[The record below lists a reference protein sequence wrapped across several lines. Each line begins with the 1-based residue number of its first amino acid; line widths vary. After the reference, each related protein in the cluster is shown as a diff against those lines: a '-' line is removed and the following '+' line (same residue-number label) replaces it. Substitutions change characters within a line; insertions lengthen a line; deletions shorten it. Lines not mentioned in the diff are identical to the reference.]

1 MARSSKKTTK
11 KKSGKIGLDFTGVET
26 RVLLPENDYLLSV
39 ASLEEEDESV
49 IVGIKVEKG
58 KFEGKVVKEYFST
71 KPQALW
77 RFGNF
82 IAACGLEV
90 PNGEIELDVSDFEGV
105 TVMGCCVHEEYEGK
119 TKMRWDF
126 YGADE
131 DDAASDDDDE
141 EDEKETKSS
150 KGKSAKKDTKSTKGK
165 SKKDEPAE
173 DEAGDKVSKE
183 DVEAMDRDEL
193 GDLIDEHGLEV
204 DVNDKKLK
212 KDEKLLAAVLA
223 ALEEND
229 LLEDEEADEPE
240 PEPKG
245 KKGKA
250 AKGGKKKG
258 KDKIAASDVEDMDE
272 DELQACI
279 DENELEDVD
288 LDDHK
293 TLRKKVRA
301 VLDALEAADLLEE

>member
-39 ASLEEEDESV
+39 ASLDEEDDSV

-82 IAACGLEV
+82 IAACGLDVPDGEV
-90 PNGEIELDVSDFEGV
+90 ELDVSDFADV
-105 TVMGCCVHEEYEGK
+105 KVMGVCTHEEYESK

-131 DDAASDDDDE
+131 GDEEDDE
-141 EDEKETKSS
+141 EDEDDKKSAGKDKKSS
-150 KGKSAKKDTKSTKGK
+150 KKGK
-165 SKKDEPAE
+165 EKEPE
-173 DEAGDKVSKE
+173 KLDREE
-183 DVEAMDRDEL
+183 VEGMDREEL
-193 GDLIDEHGLEV
+193 VDLIEEHGLQV
-204 DVNDKKLK
+204 DADDKKLK
-212 KDEKLLAAVLA
+212 KDEKLLAAVIKE
-223 ALEEND
+223 LEEND
-229 LLEDEEADEPE
+229 LFESEDEDDKKDAKAD
-240 PEPKG
+240 
-245 KKGKA
+245 KKA
-250 AKGGKKKG
+250 GGKKKG
-258 KDKIAASDVEDMDE
+258 KAKDKVAASDVEDLDE
-272 DELQACI
+272 EELQALI
-279 DENELEDVD
+279 DEHDLEDVD

>member
-39 ASLEEEDESV
+39 ASLDEEDESV
-49 IVGIKVEKG
+49 SVGLKIEKG

-90 PNGEIELDVSDFEGV
+90 PNGEVELDASDFADV
-105 TVMGCCVHEEYEGK
+105 KVMGVCTHEEYEGK

-131 DDAASDDDDE
+131 ADEEDDDE
-141 EDEKETKSS
+141 EEDEDDKKSS
-150 KGKSAKKDTKSTKGK
+150 KSSKKSGDKGK
-165 SKKDEPAE
+165 SKKDKPE
-173 DEAGDKVSKE
+173 KVSRE
-183 DVEAMDRDEL
+183 DVEGMDRDEL
-193 GDLIDEHGLEV
+193 TELIEEHGLEV
-204 DVNDKKLK
+204 DAGDKKLK

-229 LLEDEEADEPE
+229 LLDDGEEAEEDEPE
-240 PEPKG
+240 EKSS
-245 KKGKA
+245 K
-250 AKGGKKKG
+250 KGGKDKKA
-258 KDKIAASDVEDMDE
+258 DKKSKSKKVAASDVEDMDE
-272 DELQACI
+272 NELQALI
-279 DENELEDVD
+279 DEHDLEDVD

-301 VLDALEAADLLEE
+301 VLDALEAADLLDE

>member
-1 MARSSKKTTK
+1 MARKDRKSSK

-82 IAACGLEV
+82 IAACGLDVPDGEV
-90 PNGEIELDVSDFEGV
+90 ELDASDFADV
-105 TVMGCCVHEEYEGK
+105 KVMGVCTHEEYEGK

-131 DDAASDDDDE
+131 ADEEDDDD
-141 EDEKETKSS
+141 DKDDKKS
-150 KGKSAKKDTKSTKGK
+150 GKKSDKKSGK
-165 SKKDEPAE
+165 KNAEP
-173 DEAGDKVSKE
+173 DKISKE

-193 GDLIDEHGLEV
+193 TDLIEEHGLEV
-204 DVNDKKLK
+204 DASDKKLK
-212 KDEKLLAAVLA
+212 KDDKLLAAVLA

-229 LLEDEEADEPE
+229 LLEDEEADEDD
-240 PEPKG
+240 
-245 KKGKA
+245 KKDK
-250 AKGGKKKG
+250 KSGGKKSGKKSGKKIKG
-258 KDKIAASDVEDMDE
+258 SDVEDMDE
-272 DELQACI
+272 DQLQELI
-279 DENELEDVD
+279 DEHDLEDVD

-301 VLDALEAADLLEE
+301 VLDALEEKDLLAE

>member
-1 MARSSKKTTK
+1 MARSAKKT
-11 KKSGKIGLDFTGVET
+11 KKSGGKIGLDFTGVET

-39 ASLEEEDESV
+39 ASLDEEDESV

-58 KFEGKVVKEYFST
+58 KFAGKTVKEYFST

-90 PNGEIELDVSDFEGV
+90 PNGEVELDASDFADV
-105 TVMGCCVHEEYEGK
+105 RVMGVCTHEEYDGK

-131 DDAASDDDDE
+131 EDEKDDE
-141 EDEKETKSS
+141 EGDEEGEEDDDPKPASKKAPAKS
-150 KGKSAKKDTKSTKGK
+150 KGKAKADPDKLAKD
-165 SKKDEPAE
+165 
-173 DEAGDKVSKE
+173 
-183 DVEAMDRDEL
+183 DVEALDRDEL
-193 GDLIDEHGLEV
+193 VELIKEYGLEV
-204 DVNDKKLK
+204 DADDKKLK
-212 KDEKLLAAVLA
+212 KDEKLLAAVLE
-223 ALEEND
+223 ALADND
-229 LLEDEEADEPE
+229 LLEDEEDDD
-240 PEPKG
+240 PKPAPKKTG

-250 AKGGKKKG
+250 KKV
-258 KDKIAASDVEDMDE
+258 AAGDVEDLDE
-272 DELQACI
+272 DELQALI
-279 DENELEDVD
+279 DEHELEDVD

>member
-1 MARSSKKTTK
+1 MARSSSKKTTK

-39 ASLEEEDESV
+39 VSLDEEDESV
-49 IVGIKVEKG
+49 IVGLKLESG
-58 KFEGKVVKEYFST
+58 KFEGKTVKEYFST

-90 PNGEIELDVSDFEGV
+90 PNGAVELDASDFADV
-105 TVMGCCVHEEYEGK
+105 KVMGVCTHEEYEGK

-131 DDAASDDDDE
+131 ADE
-141 EDEKETKSS
+141 EDEDEDEDKDDKKSS
-150 KGKSAKKDTKSTKGK
+150 KSSKKSGKGGKKD
-165 SKKDEPAE
+165 KDEPE
-173 DEAGDKVSKE
+173 KVAKE
-183 DVEAMDRDEL
+183 DVEGMDRDEL
-193 GDLIDEHGLEV
+193 VELIEEHGLQV
-204 DVNDKKLK
+204 DADDKKLK
-212 KDEKLLAAVLA
+212 KDEKLLAAVLE

-229 LLEDEEADEPE
+229 LLESEEEDEKETKKSGKD
-240 PEPKG
+240 KKGSG
-245 KKGKA
+245 KKGK
-250 AKGGKKKG
+250 KEKVE
-258 KDKIAASDVEDMDE
+258 SSEVEDMDE
-272 DELQACI
+272 EELQALI
-279 DENELEDVD
+279 DKHELEDVD

-301 VLDALEAADLLEE
+301 VLDALEAADLLAE

>member
-39 ASLEEEDESV
+39 ASLDEEDESV
-49 IVGIKVEKG
+49 IVGIKIESG
-58 KFEGKVVKEYFST
+58 KFEGKIVKEYFST

-90 PNGEIELDVSDFEGV
+90 PNGEIELDASDFADV
-105 TVMGCCVHEEYEGK
+105 KVMGVCTHEEYEGK

-131 DDAASDDDDE
+131 DDEDGEDDDD
-141 EDEKETKSS
+141 DKDDKKSS
-150 KGKSAKKDTKSTKGK
+150 KKSAGKKGK
-165 SKKDEPAE
+165 E
-173 DEAGDKVSKE
+173 KE
-183 DVEAMDRDEL
+183 SEKLDREEVEGMDREEL
-193 GDLIDEHGLEV
+193 VDLIEEHGLQV
-204 DVNDKKLK
+204 DADDKKLK
-212 KDEKLLAAVLA
+212 KDEKLLAAVIKE
-223 ALEEND
+223 LEEND
-229 LLEDEEADEPE
+229 LFESDEDEDDKKNA
-240 PEPKG
+240 KKSGG
-245 KKGKA
+245 K
-250 AKGGKKKG
+250 KKKG

-272 DELQACI
+272 EELQACI
-279 DENELEDVD
+279 DENDLEDVD

>member
-1 MARSSKKTTK
+1 MARKSSKTSK
-11 KKSGKIGLDFTGVET
+11 KKSGKISLDFTGVET

-58 KFEGKVVKEYFST
+58 KFAGKVVKEYFST

-90 PNGEIELDVSDFEGV
+90 PNGDVELDASDFEDV
-105 TVMGCCVHEEYEGK
+105 KVMGVCTHEEYEGK

-131 DDAASDDDDE
+131 EDESDDDD
-141 EDEKETKSS
+141 DEKDEDDEKSAKDKKSGKKSS
-150 KGKSAKKDTKSTKGK
+150 KK
-165 SKKDEPAE
+165 SKDKLAKD
-173 DEAGDKVSKE
+173 
-183 DVEAMDRDEL
+183 DVEGMDREEL
-193 GDLIDEHGLEV
+193 EELIEEHGLDV
-204 DVNDKKLK
+204 DASDKKLK
-212 KDEKLLAAVLA
+212 KDEKLLAAVLE
-223 ALEEND
+223 ALTEND
-229 LLEDEEADEPE
+229 LLEEEEADEPDE
-240 PEPKG
+240 KKGKKGSDKKAG

-250 AKGGKKKG
+250 
-258 KDKIAASDVEDMDE
+258 KDKVAASDVEDMDE
-272 DELQACI
+272 EELQALI
-279 DENELEDVD
+279 DEHDLEDVD

-301 VLDALEAADLLEE
+301 VLDALESADLLEE